1 MALQGIND
9 AKHWRDRAVEM
20 RALSDEMK
28 DVEVRSLILRLANDY
43 DKLADRAEQRA
54 SSDKAP
60 SPCPRVKTTNN
71 GSETGPRNSSR
82 RRVSD

>member
-9 AKHWRDRAVEM
+9 AKHWRDRAAEM

-43 DKLADRAEQRA
+43 DKLAGRAAPRTTSRDRA
-54 SSDKAP
+54 
-60 SPCPRVKTTNN
+60 
-71 GSETGPRNSSR
+71 NSTPLSIVR
-82 RRVSD
+82 WRLK